1 MLAVNSYLGG
11 QVVAVLDQLGVPFPG
26 GEPQE
31 LRAAAGQ
38 WRSMAQCLE
47 GLADDWQAR
56 ITGLDAY
63 WSGRGADACA
73 GHLTGRVTAL
83 RAAAVEFRGLA
94 EGLERHADEAER
106 IAVEIVGL
114 ALEIGEQLLLGA
126 ALSVVTAGAA
136 GAVAAAAAS
145 VQAVRIGALVVRFV
159 ASVRRAVAVVRGF
172 RVGAVLTS
180 RAAGAFAESY
190 AVDLA
195 GSTISQAVAGQD
207 VTWGHNARDALV
219 SAGLSTGQRRL
230 EAVQPLLRAASQQ
243 DRIGYAATT
252 GALRGATGQLTV
264 AGLEGSS
271 PAAATQDEY
280 LGLGAGLR
288 DAAATALGG
297 STVVRVA
304 ARSVEKS
311 GRSATETAL
320 DDGLTADFRPE
331 DRPAGTLAGQSAG
344 PVHSLADGPSL
355 AQP

>member
-126 ALSVVTAGAA
+126 ALSVVTFGVRPEAFVLTTDADAALAVTVNVVEELGADA
-136 GAVAAAAAS
+136 YIYGTAS
-145 VQAVRIGALVVRFV
+145 VGGADQDIV
-159 ASVRRAVAVVRGF
+159 ARVDGRRPPMKGETVHLKVDPEETHVFSVKTGER
-172 RVGAVLTS
+172 LT
-180 RAAGAFAESY
+180 G
-190 AVDLA
+190 
-195 GSTISQAVAGQD
+195 
-207 VTWGHNARDALV
+207 
-219 SAGLSTGQRRL
+219 
-230 EAVQPLLRAASQQ
+230 
-243 DRIGYAATT
+243 
-252 GALRGATGQLTV
+252 
-264 AGLEGSS
+264 
-271 PAAATQDEY
+271 
-280 LGLGAGLR
+280 
-288 DAAATALGG
+288 
-297 STVVRVA
+297 
-304 ARSVEKS
+304 
-311 GRSATETAL
+311 
-320 DDGLTADFRPE
+320 
-331 DRPAGTLAGQSAG
+331 
-344 PVHSLADGPSL
+344 
-355 AQP
+355 